1 MKRMRYSGLVTG
13 LMIGVGVSGAWA
25 SEAQTSASATGGRN
39 NGAATATARYDGQV
53 GFARTDTK
61 TGKVNLARGVA
72 VGVDANGLSLSLSH
86 AIAPQH
92 GPAIATNFNMSI
104 GRDGEVNHS
113 VGSAVA
119 TGGSG
124 RTVMAGGQTQSS
136 VPGRVAVV
144 HQPSALHPS
153 TVPVGGVVRLRSGQP
168 IAQHTVMV
176 QPSHGGSAT
185 SMAGGNTSGGG
196 RVTAKTQSSSV
207 RPVIRLR

>member
-1 MKRMRYSGLVTG
+1 MKHMRYSGLVTG
-13 LMIGVGVSGAWA
+13 LMIGIGVSGAWA

-119 TGGSG
+119 SGGSD
-124 RTVMAGGQTQSS
+124 RTVMAGGHTQSS
-136 VPGRVAVV
+136 APSRVAVL
-144 HQPSALHPS
+144 HQPLAGHSAAA
-153 TVPVGGVVRLRSGQP
+153 PVGGVVRLRSGQP
-168 IAQHTVMV
+168 IAQRTVIV
-176 QPSHGGSAT
+176 QPSRSGSAT
-185 SMAGGNTSGGG
+185 SMAGGSTIGGG
-196 RVTAKTQSSSV
+196 RVIASTQSSSV